1 MPKSYVLETPVSSE
15 SESEDII
22 PNVNVLEHNES
33 EVSTLQDNVPN
44 VESEEGESEEGE
56 CEEGECENGE
66 CEKGE
71 CEEGECEN
79 GECEK
84 GECEKG
90 ECEEGECENGECEK
104 GECEKGECENDECGN
119 GECGNVQEMSLLKTG
134 HTDTNTSVPF
144 STDQAQL
151 LQQIEKDLLKR
162 EINLYMEERK
172 TFLKTCATGLLKQEN
187 KKIENGQPPQS
198 EEDLIANWIVEI
210 EKRWTEYN
218 VECNTLRKYPIF

>member
-22 PNVNVLEHNES
+22 PNVNVPEHNES

-56 CEEGECENGE
+56 SEESESEE
-66 CEKGE
+66 GE

-79 GECEK
+79 

-134 HTDTNTSVPF
+134 HTDTDTDVPL
-144 STDQAQL
+144 STDQDQL
-151 LQQIEKDLLKR
+151 LQQIEKDFLERK
-162 EINLYMEERK
+162 IKPYMEERK
-172 TFLKTCATGLLKQEN
+172 TFLKTCATGLLEQEN
-187 KKIENGQPPQS
+187 KKIEKGQPPHS
-198 EEDLIANWIVEI
+198 EEDLIAKWIVEI
-210 EKRWTEYN
+210 EKRWTQYN
-218 VECNTLRKYPIF
+218 VECNTLPKYPIF

>member
-1 MPKSYVLETPVSSE
+1 MQHSNVLYTNNTVFSILHRAIMPKSYVLETPVSSE

-44 VESEEGESEEGE
+44 VESEEGESEE
-56 CEEGECENGE
+56 
-66 CEKGE
+66 
-71 CEEGECEN
+71 
-79 GECEK
+79 
-84 GECEKG
+84 G

>member
-56 CEEGECENGE
+56 CEEGECEN
-66 CEKGE
+66 
-71 CEEGECEN
+71 
-79 GECEK
+79 
-84 GECEKG
+84 
-90 ECEEGECENGECEK
+90 